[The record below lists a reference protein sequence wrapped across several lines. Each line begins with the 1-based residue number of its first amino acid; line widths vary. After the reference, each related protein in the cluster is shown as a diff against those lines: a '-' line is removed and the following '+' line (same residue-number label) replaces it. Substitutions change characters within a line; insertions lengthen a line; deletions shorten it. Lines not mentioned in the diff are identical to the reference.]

1 MQIKFGTDGFRGII
15 GKDFTFD
22 NAIKVSAK
30 AMRYFKDR
38 NAKSVAIGYDTRFL
52 SPEVAFEIAE
62 FAKNAGFDV
71 FISKSFCTTPML
83 SLFTKLKAD
92 FGIMITASHNPP
104 IYNGVKIKEKF
115 GGSAL
120 TETIEKIANTSPIKT
135 SFHKGKI
142 KIVDLFEYYI
152 KYLQKKGLIKFLKN
166 CERKILVNPM
176 YGSSQ
181 GIIEKIFFD
190 TSVEITEINNHR
202 NPSFD
207 DINPE
212 PMEENLAYMVD
223 IVKKGK
229 FDIAFAYD
237 GDGDRIACFDREGNF
252 YSSQKILPIFL
263 EYLIEEKKVKGSVIK
278 TVSVSSIVDKIAK
291 INNLNF
297 YEVPIGFKNIVPY
310 ILREKI
316 IIGGEESGGIYIN
329 GYIPERDGIFCS
341 LFMLEIL
348 NHYKNSLKEI
358 WKEIENKYGTHVFK
372 RKDFHFSDYEKL
384 KAFVNN
390 VDFDVV
396 LGNKVVSKNF
406 LDGKKFIFKDGFLLI
421 RLSGTEP
428 VLRIYVESISEDKV
442 EDIFNFIAKKLKNAG
457 IR

>member
-1 MQIKFGTDGFRGII
+1 MKIKFGTDGFRGII

-22 NAIKVSAK
+22 NAISVTARTLK
-30 AMRYFKDR
+30 YFKDK

-52 SPEVAFEIAE
+52 SPEIAHE
-62 FAKNAGFDV
+62 MAEYAKNAGFDV
-71 FISKSFCTTPML
+71 FVSKSFCPTPML

-104 IYNGVKIKEKF
+104 VYNGIKIKERF

-120 TETIEKIANTSPIKT
+120 SETVEKIAKSSSIKP
-135 SFHKGKI
+135 SLCKGKI
-142 KIVDLFEYYI
+142 KIVDFSEYYV
-152 KYLQKKGLIKFLKN
+152 KYLHKKGILQSLKKIKTT
-166 CERKILVNPM
+166 ILVNPM

-181 GIIEKIFFD
+181 GVLKKIFFD
-190 TSVEITEINNHR
+190 TSVNITEINNYR
-202 NPSFD
+202 NPSFG

-212 PMEENLAYMVD
+212 PTEENLKYMFD
-223 IVKKGK
+223 IVREGK
-229 FDIAFAYD
+229 FNIAFAYD
-237 GDGDRIACFDREGNF
+237 GDGDRIACLDKEGYF
-252 YSSQKILPIFL
+252 YSSQKIIPIFL
-263 EYLIEEKKVKGSVIK
+263 EYLIEHKKVRGSVIK

-291 INNLNF
+291 KNNLNI

-341 LFMLEIL
+341 LIMLEVL
-348 NHYKNSLKEI
+348 NHYKKDLHQI
-358 WKEIENKYGTHVFK
+358 WQDIEDKYGSHVFK
-372 RKDFHFSDYEKL
+372 RKDYYFSDYEKL
-384 KAFVNN
+384 KEFMSN

-396 LGNKVVSKNF
+396 LDNKVVSKNF
-406 LDGKKFIFKDGFLLI
+406 LDGRKFIFRDGFLLI

-428 VLRIYVESISEDKV
+428 VLRVYVESVSEDKV
-442 EDIFNFIAKKLKNAG
+442 DEIFNYVGKKLKSAE